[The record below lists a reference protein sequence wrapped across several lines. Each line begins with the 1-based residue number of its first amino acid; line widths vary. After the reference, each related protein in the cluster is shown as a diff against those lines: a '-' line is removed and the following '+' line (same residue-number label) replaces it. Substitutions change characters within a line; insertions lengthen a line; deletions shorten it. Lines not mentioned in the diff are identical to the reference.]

1 MTYICFYWNLFPLS
15 SNDFQATGWN
25 LAIIHQPVNY
35 GTNVQS
41 FSAPCTVA
49 LEMKRGNVVPCVIS
63 IHVLASPVF
72 TFWFSTYRTLQKP
85 HRPPHLGVAM
95 ESEYFLLRTSVWEQV
110 VPRGGEVF
118 LCLWGQRDQCFGSC
132 RYISDMYHVK
142 TLLLVYSTDLQLPWA
157 GGSEGLPLD

>member
-49 LEMKRGNVVPCVIS
+49 LAMKRGNVVPCVIS

-118 LCLWGQRDQCFGSC
+118 LCL
-132 RYISDMYHVK
+132 
-142 TLLLVYSTDLQLPWA
+142 
-157 GGSEGLPLD
+157 